1 MTVSAHPDQQLLTQ
15 LQESREAY
23 VKARIAALEA
33 MDAENWARWKYQ
45 QAMNACINCGIDP
58 QSPPF

>member
-1 MTVSAHPDQQLLTQ
+1 MTVATHPGQQLLTQ
-15 LQESREAY
+15 LQQAREAY
-23 VKARIAALEA
+23 VNARMAALEA